1 MIVYDDKCRSE
12 KKKKDKNPEA
22 KFVIHAV
29 AKFSR
34 IRTNSVMSALKGA
47 VFHCMVNLQL
57 F

>member
-1 MIVYDDKCRSE
+1 MMISVALK

-34 IRTNSVMSALKGA
+34 IRTKSVMSALKGA